1 MGYTHYYEQKRSFT
15 DAEWSIIVKGWR
27 LISKEAKHYLDDKSN
42 LDSAHAK
49 HKLVDPYFDIN
60 GIGDEA
66 HENFVLYKKLETQYR
81 DNFGVARDNNF
92 NFVKTNR
99 KKYDRYVVALLILIN
114 NVAPNAFQ
122 VRSDGYLDEWFD
134 GMDILKNYVQS
145 VKVGPKVR
153 HFFDFQFPDS
163 LDSRG
168 IVRVERPAANKDG
181 FAEILDVNLPKLKD
195 HVNRDFDFK
204 PGDKIVYGSG
214 KVYQMEMVA

>member
-15 DAEWSIIVKGWR
+15 DAEWSIIVKGWK
-27 LISKEAKHYLDDKSN
+27 LISKEAKIYVDDQSEF
-42 LDSAHAK
+42 AG
-49 HKLVDPYFDIN
+49 PRIRQYFDIN

-66 HENFVLYKKLETQYR
+66 HENFYLEKEKGFHDIQFT
-81 DNFGVARDNNF
+81 
-92 NFVKTNR
+92 FVKTAR

-114 NVAPNAFQ
+114 NVAPNAFE
-122 VRSDGYLDEWFD
+122 VRSDGYLDDWFD

-153 HFFDFQFPDS
+153 HFFDFQFPVT

-168 IVRVERPAANKDG
+168 VVRVERPAANKDG

>member
-15 DAEWSIIVKGWR
+15 DAEWSIIVKGWK
-27 LISKEAKHYLDDKSN
+27 LISKEAKIYVDDQSEF
-42 LDSAHAK
+42 AG
-49 HKLVDPYFDIN
+49 PRIRQYFDIN

-66 HENFVLYKKLETQYR
+66 HENFYLEKEKGFHDIQFT
-81 DNFGVARDNNF
+81 
-92 NFVKTNR
+92 FVKTAR
-99 KKYDRYVVALLILIN
+99 KKYDRYVVALLLLII
-114 NVAPNAFQ
+114 NVAPNAF
-122 VRSDGYLDEWFD
+122 VVKSDGYLDEWFD

>member
-15 DAEWSIIVKGWR
+15 DAEWSLIVKGWR

-66 HENFVLYKKLETQYR
+66 HENFVLFKYLEHPR
-81 DNFGVARDNNF
+81 DLRNPVNGSG
-92 NFVKTNR
+92 FVKTAR

-114 NVAPNAFQ
+114 NVAPNAFV
-122 VRSDGYLDEWFD
+122 VRSDGFLDDWFD

-168 IVRVERPAANKDG
+168 VVRVERPGGFNG
-181 FAEILDVNLPKLKD
+181 FAEILDVNIPKLKD
-195 HVNRDFDFK
+195 QVNKDFDFR

>member
-15 DAEWSIIVKGWR
+15 DAEWSIIVKGGG
-27 LISKEAKHYLDDKSN
+27 LLVKKLNTILTIN
-42 LDSAHAK
+42 LTDSAHAK

-163 LDSRG
+163 LTL
-168 IVRVERPAANKDG
+168 E
-181 FAEILDVNLPKLKD
+181 ELLELKD
-195 HVNRDFDFK
+195 QLLIK
-204 PGDKIVYGSG
+204 MALLKS
-214 KVYQMEMVA
+214 

>member
-15 DAEWSIIVKGWR
+15 DAEWSIIVKGWK
-27 LISKEAKHYLDDKSN
+27 LISKEAKIYVDDQSELAGPRLKQ
-42 LDSAHAK
+42 
-49 HKLVDPYFDIN
+49 YFDIN
-60 GIGDEA
+60 GFGDDG
-66 HENFVLYKKLETQYR
+66 HENFVLEKEKGFHDIQ
-81 DNFGVARDNNF
+81 FS
-92 NFVKTNR
+92 FVKTAR
-99 KKYDRYVVALLILIN
+99 KKYDRYVVALLLLIN
-114 NVAPNAFQ
+114 NVAPNAF
-122 VRSDGYLDEWFD
+122 VVKSDGYLDEWFD

>member
-15 DAEWSIIVKGWR
+15 DAEWSIIVKGWK
-27 LISKEAKHYLDDKSN
+27 LISKEAKIYVDDQSELAGPRLKQ
-42 LDSAHAK
+42 
-49 HKLVDPYFDIN
+49 YFDIN
-60 GIGDEA
+60 GFGDDG
-66 HENFVLYKKLETQYR
+66 HENFVLEKEKGFHDIQ
-81 DNFGVARDNNF
+81 FS
-92 NFVKTNR
+92 FVKTAR
-99 KKYDRYVVALLILIN
+99 KKYDRYVVALLLLIN
-114 NVAPNAFQ
+114 NVAPNAF
-122 VRSDGYLDEWFD
+122 VVKSDGYLDEWFD

-153 HFFDFQFPDS
+153 HFFDFQFPDT

-195 HVNRDFDFK
+195 HVNKDFDFK

>member
-15 DAEWSIIVKGWR
+15 DAEWSIIVKGWK
-27 LISKEAKHYLDDKSN
+27 LISKEAKIYVDDQSEF
-42 LDSAHAK
+42 AG
-49 HKLVDPYFDIN
+49 PRIRQYFDIN

-66 HENFVLYKKLETQYR
+66 HENFYLEKEKGFHDIQFT
-81 DNFGVARDNNF
+81 
-92 NFVKTNR
+92 FVKTAR
-99 KKYDRYVVALLILIN
+99 KKYDRYVVALLLLIN
-114 NVAPNAFQ
+114 NVAPNAF
-122 VRSDGYLDEWFD
+122 VVKSDGYLDEWFD

>member
-15 DAEWSIIVKGWR
+15 DAEWSIIVKGWK
-27 LISKEAKHYLDDKSN
+27 LISKEAKIYVDDQSELAGPRLKQ
-42 LDSAHAK
+42 
-49 HKLVDPYFDIN
+49 YFDIN
-60 GIGDEA
+60 GFGDDG
-66 HENFVLYKKLETQYR
+66 HENFVLEKEKGFHDIQ
-81 DNFGVARDNNF
+81 FS
-92 NFVKTNR
+92 FVKTAR
-99 KKYDRYVVALLILIN
+99 KKYDRYVVALLLLIN
-114 NVAPNAFQ
+114 YVAPNAF
-122 VRSDGYLDEWFD
+122 VVKSDGYLDEWFD

>member
-1 MGYTHYYEQKRSFT
+1 M
-15 DAEWSIIVKGWR
+15 
-27 LISKEAKHYLDDKSN
+27 L
-42 LDSAHAK
+42 
-49 HKLVDPYFDIN
+49 
-60 GIGDEA
+60 
-66 HENFVLYKKLETQYR
+66 
-81 DNFGVARDNNF
+81 
-92 NFVKTNR
+92 
-99 KKYDRYVVALLILIN
+99 LIN
-114 NVAPNAFQ
+114 NVAPNAF
-122 VRSDGYLDEWFD
+122 VVKSDGYLDEWFD

-153 HFFDFQFPDS
+153 HFFDFQFPYS

>member
-15 DAEWSIIVKGWR
+15 DAEWSIIVKGWK
-27 LISKEAKHYLDDKSN
+27 LISKEAKIYVDDQSELAGPRLKQ
-42 LDSAHAK
+42 
-49 HKLVDPYFDIN
+49 YFDIN
-60 GIGDEA
+60 GFGDDG
-66 HENFVLYKKLETQYR
+66 HENFVLEKEKGFHDIQ
-81 DNFGVARDNNF
+81 FS
-92 NFVKTNR
+92 FVKTAR
-99 KKYDRYVVALLILIN
+99 KKYDRYVVALLLLIN
-114 NVAPNAFQ
+114 NVAPNAFA
-122 VRSDGYLDEWFD
+122 VKSDGYLDEWFD

>member
-15 DAEWSIIVKGWR
+15 DAEWSIIVKGWK
-27 LISKEAKHYLDDKSN
+27 LISKEAKIYVDDQSEF
-42 LDSAHAK
+42 AG
-49 HKLVDPYFDIN
+49 PRIRQYFDIN

-66 HENFVLYKKLETQYR
+66 HENFYLEKEKGFHDIQFT
-81 DNFGVARDNNF
+81 
-92 NFVKTNR
+92 FVKTAR

>member
-15 DAEWSIIVKGWR
+15 DAEWSIIVKGWK
-27 LISKEAKHYLDDKSN
+27 LISKEAKIYVDDQSEF
-42 LDSAHAK
+42 AG
-49 HKLVDPYFDIN
+49 PRIRQYFDIN

-66 HENFVLYKKLETQYR
+66 HENFYLEKEKGFHDIQFT
-81 DNFGVARDNNF
+81 
-92 NFVKTNR
+92 FVKTAR
-99 KKYDRYVVALLILIN
+99 KKYDRYVVALLLLIN
-114 NVAPNAFQ
+114 NVAPNAF
-122 VRSDGYLDEWFD
+122 VVKSDGYLDEWFD

-153 HFFDFQFPDS
+153 HFFDFQFPDT